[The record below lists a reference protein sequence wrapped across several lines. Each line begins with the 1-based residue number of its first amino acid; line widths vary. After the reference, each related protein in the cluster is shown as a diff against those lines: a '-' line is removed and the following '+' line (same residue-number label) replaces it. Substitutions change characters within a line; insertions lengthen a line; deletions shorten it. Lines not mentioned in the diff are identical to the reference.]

1 MDRNFIVQ
9 AGSIIAKWASKIEEK
24 VADIFSRFRS
34 RKIEVETEVKG
45 VEKVEEAKRE
55 LESLPETKMVE
66 VKVKKKGDMS
76 DLGLTGKE
84 TGETIPEK
92 PESTGLPGPP
102 VERWSKMPGVLRSVC
117 RGFSN
122 LVGGL
127 KEVTG
132 YLVSSGGGTFIL
144 AEGFKS
150 LVKIG
155 VHFYNSWIDGMKEA
169 AEVSERNAGSIRE
182 AAAANEEL
190 RQKGDSYLKQL
201 EQYSSQESLSNANK
215 TEATKIIGELTKA
228 YGDLGIK
235 LDETTGK
242 LTGVDSAMIRK
253 GEKDKARRIRELE
266 AELKEIEN
274 ENAQQAELRD
284 KAGIPVW
291 FGGDLRLG
299 GQETI
304 EAATRKIQENQKRA
318 GEIRRLLHAE
328 WKKDPGAEIRSK
340 REAEVADLEARNREQ
355 RRAFE
360 QKKADDAFAE
370 ARTPEEKI
378 ANRQAV
384 LKRHREEKLKPLEE
398 KVAQARM
405 AMQNASG
412 NDLLEAKRN
421 LLQLE
426 KELQA
431 EREKAY
437 AWERQIRD
445 VQKQQAEEL
454 SRRKPET
461 AEKSDTLRSNIR
473 DKAQD
478 LKWQAMERSGQDKA
492 AAEERALRDAERT
505 KGGRLTGEEAAQV
518 RKLSELTWNMN
529 DQQAPQFGDLAVQT
543 NSLTSRG
550 GFSGGAVTADSE
562 KIAREACNYNKRQ
575 AETADKIMRFLEDME
590 RN

>member
-92 PESTGLPGPP
+92 PESTGLPDSP